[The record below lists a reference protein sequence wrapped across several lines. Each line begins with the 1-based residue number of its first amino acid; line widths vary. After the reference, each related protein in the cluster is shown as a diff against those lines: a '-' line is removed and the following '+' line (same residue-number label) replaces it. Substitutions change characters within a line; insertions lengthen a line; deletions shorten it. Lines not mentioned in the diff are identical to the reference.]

1 MARKRTS
8 TILATATTLV
18 LVTACGGGGGDGDG
32 DTTPAASGDGGS
44 TSTSEPADSGV
55 SAEDFDADLVAA
67 AQEEGEVV
75 IYAGGHTR
83 PGLELIEAEFEEV
96 FGIPVTSVRED
107 SGGVV
112 QSIEAELE
120 SGSLNADVVSLT
132 DAPTM
137 FRWADEGTTTGVDLP
152 NADDLLDGFYDDATP
167 QVPYSVV
174 SMGIMYNDSASEA
187 PTSWADFA
195 TGEEGAIVASDPSA
209 SGTALMFF
217 HLMEQIIGEGWMD
230 DLATREVAVTE
241 SSLTL
246 SQLVVTGEADFGL
259 PAIESAVIGAAQEG
273 EPLVTAFPEEGVP
286 AFASELAAL
295 ADASNPAAAELL
307 VQFHLNADVQQALT
321 ELGAR
326 SILADAPQP
335 DGGADLSDIELV
347 TPDYAALEGDAEEIR
362 ARFDELLR

>member
-1 MARKRTS
+1 MARKRTF
-8 TILATATTLV
+8 TILATATTMV
-18 LVTACGGGGGDGDG
+18 LVTACGGGGGDGD
-32 DTTPAASGDGGS
+32 TTPAASGDSGS
-44 TSTSEPADSGV
+44 TTPSEPAGSGV
-55 SAEDFDADLVAA
+55 SAEDFDADLVEA
-67 AQEEGEVV
+67 AQEEGDVV

-83 PGLELIEAEFEEV
+83 PGLELIEAEFEEA

-137 FRWADEGTTTGVDLP
+137 FRWADEGTTTEVDLP
-152 NADDLLDGFYDDATP
+152 NAGDLLDGFYDDTTP
-167 QVPYSVV
+167 QAPYSVV
-174 SMGIMYNDSASEA
+174 AMGIMYNDSTSEA

-217 HLMEQIIGEGWMD
+217 HLMEQIIGEDWMD
-230 DLATREVAVTE
+230 DLADREVAVTE
-241 SSLTL
+241 SSLSL

-259 PAIESAVIGAAQEG
+259 PAIESAVISAAQEG

-295 ADASNPAAAELL
+295 ADATNPAAAELL

-321 ELGAR
+321 EIGAR
-326 SILADAPQP
+326 SILDDAPQP
-335 DGGADLSDIELV
+335 DGGADLSGIELV
-347 TPDYAALEGDAEEIR
+347 TPDYAALEDDAEEIR
-362 ARFDELLR
+362 DRFDELLR